1 MIFAGQISN
10 YTKTLWD
17 RSYRKTREMTRVY
30 LDKNNF
36 LDQNLFFFYR
46 YGSFWNCARLPLTPT
61 LLHFFKTEEF
71 QSPRYAGMPQV
82 YIAKCLRI
90 WLGFLLQLPFAVQFN
105 DPRMSS
111 FAYRGGPHA
120 ELGTRNYYR
129 NILILF
135 IGQIV
140 IARYII
146 VKYGGQIP
154 FWPWGAI
161 IFRWVTEAFIL
172 VHCLVIAWGNV
183 KNGRKLSSVRIS
195 KP

>member
-1 MIFAGQISN
+1 M
-10 YTKTLWD
+10 
-17 RSYRKTREMTRVY
+17 
-30 LDKNNF
+30 KNFN
-36 LDQNLFFFYR
+36 
-46 YGSFWNCARLPLTPT
+46 
-61 LLHFFKTEEF
+61 
-71 QSPRYAGMPQV
+71 PRGIGMPQV

-154 FWPWGAI
+154 F
-161 IFRWVTEAFIL
+161 
-172 VHCLVIAWGNV
+172 
-183 KNGRKLSSVRIS
+183 
-195 KP
+195 